1 MAEEGVTNAYKH
13 SKASTFTVRV
23 GSVEDNWVL
32 VMVDDGVGFDFQGTW
47 SLDRLVTAG
56 VGPRVIKERV
66 VSLNGNLMIESTRT
80 GARIE
85 ISIPKANRLMN
96 PFQTLS
102 LSQQRQD
109 ESYSSSNR

>member
-1 MAEEGVTNAYKH
+1 M
-13 SKASTFTVRV
+13 
-23 GSVEDNWVL
+23 L

-47 SLDRLVTAG
+47 SLEQLVTAG

-66 VSLNGNLMIESTRT
+66 LSLNGALMIESTPT

-85 ISIPKANRLMN
+85 VSIPKVSEMN
-96 PFQTLS
+96 PFQTLT
-102 LSQQRQD
+102 LSNQRQH